1 MVTKRVGRKN
11 NVADVE
17 PEILHNG
24 DAADPAT
31 QLDFSSLA
39 PQVRGRLRQLR
50 AEQTELTQR
59 LRDCDQEYQRLSA
72 LVVVIEP
79 LASFQRG
86 LITADEALVNAALA
100 AGVIL
105 NAKKA

>member
-1 MVTKRVGRKN
+1 MVTKRGRKN
-11 NVADVE
+11 SVVE

-24 DAADPAT
+24 DDADAV
-31 QLDFSSLA
+31 LRSDFSSLA

-72 LVVVIEP
+72 LAVVIEP
-79 LASFQRG
+79 LASFQKG
-86 LITADEALVNAALA
+86 FITADEALGNAALA
-100 AGVIL
+100 AGAIL
-105 NAKKA
+105 NAKKV